1 MNKTERLLLGEI
13 EIPKHKK
20 KKQSAVSRAKNK
32 SAHKHMYKPC
42 LFVNKKGRYDKG
54 EYCTVCGKVGE
65 IALGTERITGN
76 CYIKLSDKEI
86 YEKYK
91 HLELVEIGEII
102 PKYLPIRRT
111 EEK

>member
-1 MNKTERLLLGEI
+1 MNKKKNLLVGDF

-20 KKQSAVSRAKNK
+20 KKQSAVSKAKNK

-42 LFVNKKGRYDKG
+42 LFVDKKGFYNKS
-54 EYCTVCGKVGE
+54 EYCTLCGKVGE
-65 IALGTERITGN
+65 ISLGTERVTGN
-76 CYIKLSDKEI
+76 CYRQLTNKEI
-86 YEKYK
+86 YETYK
-91 HLELVEIGEII
+91 QLELVEIEEII